1 MTPMEIAL
9 SVIGFVR
16 ETLGLTAYNNILKNI
31 FMSSGDVKRYLS
43 CLAKFRK
50 CFKIQEDNNHNCD
63 NKKNNIEK
71 NSNSNSNNLSYS
83 SSS

>member
-50 CFKIQEDNNHNCD
+50 CFKIQEDNNQ
-63 NKKNNIEK
+63 K